1 LIGRVFNFFAYP
13 FVYDLQRFDFASTS
27 TELDNH
33 EEQLERK
40 IFTKTEGYKK
50 KRPKSAKISLQI
62 QALDVAGSGLTK
74 IDRREKQKL
83 RAYISLLFF
92 PGGFFVSL
100 LLVAGK

>member
-1 LIGRVFNFFAYP
+1 VFSISSPTHSFTISS
-13 FVYDLQRFDFASTS
+13 DSILHQRPPNWT
-27 TELDNH
+27 
-33 EEQLERK
+33 
-40 IFTKTEGYKK
+40 ITKNNSK
-50 KRPKSAKISLQI
+50 KRKKRQKSAKISLQI